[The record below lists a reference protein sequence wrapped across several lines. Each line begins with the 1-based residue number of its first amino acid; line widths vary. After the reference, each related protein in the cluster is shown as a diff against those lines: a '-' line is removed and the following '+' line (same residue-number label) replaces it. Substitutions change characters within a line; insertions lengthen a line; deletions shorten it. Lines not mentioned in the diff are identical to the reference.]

1 LLTPAYYFWPSEIV
15 LFEPLSSAS
24 LVKVAEL
31 RVAELA
37 RALLEKDIRLE
48 ASQSA
53 LQRIVQV
60 SYDPSYGARPIRR
73 WIERALVTRISH
85 FLVSGELAGGDTIL
99 VDLDG
104 DGLSYTIVTP
114 PPAAGDTMALD
125 DGSEQAPTTPSA
137 RTLRTSDAARGGGAE
152 QSVSWFADGAEAA
165 EDAWVSTSP
174 PTKHVAV

>member
-1 LLTPAYYFWPSEIV
+1 MPPEIV

-114 PPAAGDTMALD
+114 PPPAAGDTMALD
-125 DGSEQAPTTPSA
+125 DGCEQTPTTPSA

-152 QSVSWFADGAEAA
+152 QSVSWFADGGAEAA

-174 PTKHVAV
+174 PTKRVAV